1 MKVQLRVK
9 GTEEVRSFDRSHAL
23 RILRLPNS
31 AYQLDTDSPFE
42 FIDNELRRKK
52 NKGDNESSSTK
63 GGSTR
68 SRKSRK

>member
-1 MKVQLRVK
+1 MKVQLKVK
-9 GTEEVRSFDRSHAL
+9 GTEEVRSFDRAHAL

-31 AYQLDTDSPFE
+31 AYELDTDSPFE

-52 NKGDNESSSTK
+52 NKGDNEDTASKGSSS
-63 GGSTR
+63 R